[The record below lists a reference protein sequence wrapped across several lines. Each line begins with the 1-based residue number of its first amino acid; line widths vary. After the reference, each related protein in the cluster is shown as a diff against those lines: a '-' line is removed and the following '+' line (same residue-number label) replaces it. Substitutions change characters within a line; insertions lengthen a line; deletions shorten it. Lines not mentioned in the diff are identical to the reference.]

1 MDTRKV
7 SIDNLLLDPNNYR
20 IRGNEYYSV
29 TEEENAGNVMVQ
41 KRIMKMIKE
50 SNGIK
55 ELLESFKENGYL
67 PIDNIIVRP
76 YPKKQGKYVVVEG
89 NRRVTTLKTLKELY
103 EDGMSIG
110 NIDPSIFKKIEVVVH
125 DGEDKDYEILMGLRH
140 VSGVKEW
147 GDYEQSELISNL
159 ANKYHMNSKQISES
173 LGIGTVTVKRRLNTY
188 YATKNYLTKFT
199 MAINEEL
206 RQIKSNVKVSA
217 LCPGPTSTE
226 FMKVA
231 HGEFSI
237 NEATSEYVAKYGID
251 KLLKGKMIIIPT
263 LKMKLGIFFLRF
275 IPYRLQLVIAYHIQ
289 WRKTNKI

>member
-1 MDTRKV
+1 MKCLITGASSGIGRDIAHYLSELGHDLILVARRKDKLEELKKELKTNVEIIPMDLIKKENVYKLYEQTKEKN
-7 SIDNLLLDPNNYR
+7 IDILVN
-20 IRGNEYYSV
+20 
-29 TEEENAGNVMVQ
+29 NAGFGLFGMTYETDLE
-41 KRIMKMIKE
+41 RELEMID
-50 SNGIK
+50 
-55 ELLESFKENGYL
+55 L
-67 PIDNIIVRP
+67 NIVAPHILT
-76 YPKKQGKYVVVEG
+76 KLF
-89 NRRVTTLKTLKELY
+89 LK
-103 EDGMSIG
+103 D
-110 NIDPSIFKKIEVVVH
+110 F
-125 DGEDKDYEILMGLRH
+125 
-140 VSGVKEW
+140 
-147 GDYEQSELISNL
+147 
-159 ANKYHMNSKQISES
+159 
-173 LGIGTVTVKRRLNTY
+173 VKRNSGYILNVCSSAGFMAGPRLNTY

-231 HGEFSI
+231 HGDFSI
-237 NEATSEYVAKYGID
+237 KEVTSEYVAKYSID